1 MKLLIL
7 NGFASGDAPGSR
19 AGSRADQLLRRALRG
34 GGTTLVVRA
43 VASGAGRGLG
53 ASATVTELALEP
65 DQFAARTPLD
75 GIVRD
80 FAPDAILALGLG
92 TLPAVAQ
99 LSPGVPCWLD
109 FDADPFDRAA
119 RPALPWGEERELDF
133 AHRLVW
139 AIDRVDATSCPDAQ
153 VQRTLRG
160 LLALRGVFPGA
171 SHGALAPQIIGED
184 GTGIESL
191 DAWLRDPRSR
201 PPAARV
207 MGQPEIVD
215 FVRARDGAARV
226 AELERRLAFRL
237 GRLARA
243 ASRKLARGAAVVLDG
258 LAAAARLPRLATAYP
273 KLVRRVGPSSQ
284 RGLGGGEPID
294 LGALELRL
302 GRRARLLLVMPYR
315 IYPPR
320 HGGAVRLYGLLRQL
334 AERCDLFLLRFDQRG
349 ECRLERNEL
358 ERFCRR
364 VEYHHWVVPPAAPP
378 RSSFVPRNAWL
389 FQDERAAWRI
399 RQLVESESIDVVQ
412 LEYAE
417 MGQYATAAGG
427 AAVILVEHDVAF
439 RSLARRREVEL
450 SERFAD
456 RRYHGASWRDLV
468 RLYRYEIRACRAADE
483 IHTMSV
489 EDARHLAA
497 HLPAS
502 TRLRVVPNA
511 VDSARLAPPEPAPH
525 REGALFI
532 GNFENLPNRDALEWL
547 LEEIWPRVRERQPE
561 TALTVAGARM
571 PAEIASRQR
580 SEGVTVIGEVDDPA
594 TAYHRHRVLVVPLRA
609 GSGTRLKILEA
620 FAAGLPVVSTRLGAE
635 GLEVEDGRHLLLADD
650 EEGFAEAVARLLT
663 DEELGRRL
671 AESARRLVRERYDV
685 SSAAQ
690 LNYTAVL
697 QLACRGERMPEP
709 VALPPLAPPTLE
721 VSVILPTRSGG
732 RLLERTL
739 VAIAG
744 QATGRSFEVICID
757 SGSPPEELAAMRA
770 AGARVIE
777 IPPASFN
784 HGRTRDLGAA
794 HSRGRVLVFLNQDA
808 VPADAHWLERLTE
821 PLFAAVPP
829 AAVQGGIQEFPPQQ
843 GDAPRRFFWDSGGPR
858 FNFTRESQG
867 WIARHGG
874 IGFSTVNCAMRR
886 EIWRAIPFGWMP
898 ILEDKL
904 WQRTAVEREHRIV
917 AVNEALVHHTHDY
930 DLPGL
935 LARSRAEGEGW
946 RWLGE
951 RYRLRDALG
960 DACRPS
966 VWREWWRGARR
977 GELGGWAGRLFP
989 VVRPLALYWGN
1000 RRASRALR

>member
-1 MKLLIL
+1 MVRT
-7 NGFASGDAPGSR
+7 GA
-19 AGSRADQLLRRALRG
+19 RG
-34 GGTTLVVRA
+34 GERGPGASTTL
-43 VASGAGRGLG
+43 
-53 ASATVTELALEP
+53 TELVLEP
-65 DQFAARTPLD
+65 DQFAARIPLD
-75 GIVRD
+75 GIVRE

-109 FDADPFDRAA
+109 LDADPFDRAS
-119 RPALPWGEERELDF
+119 RPALPWGEDRELDF

-139 AIDRVDATSCPDAQ
+139 AIDRVDAVSCPDAQ
-153 VQRTLRG
+153 VQRTVHG
-160 LLALRGVFPGA
+160 LLAVRGILPGADQGVF
-171 SHGALAPQIIGED
+171 APQIISDDGE
-184 GTGIESL
+184 GIEPL
-191 DAWLRDPRSR
+191 VAWLRDPRSR

-215 FVRARDGAARV
+215 FVRARDSTARV
-226 AELERRLAFRL
+226 AELERRVAIRL
-237 GRLARA
+237 GRQARA
-243 ASRKLARGAAVVLDG
+243 ASRKLARGAAAALDG
-258 LAAAARLPRLATAYP
+258 LVAAARLPRLAAAYP
-273 KLVRRVGPSSQ
+273 KLAKRAGPLPQ
-284 RGLGGGEPID
+284 RSVDEGEPID
-294 LGALELRL
+294 VDALELRL

-364 VEYHHWVVPPAAPP
+364 VDYHHWVVPPASPP
-378 RSSFVPRNAWL
+378 RSSLVPRNAWL

-417 MGQYATAAGG
+417 MGQYAMAAG
-427 AAVILVEHDVAF
+427 AAATILVEHDLAY

-456 RRYHGASWRDLV
+456 RRYHGASWRDLL
-468 RLYRYEIRACRAADE
+468 RLYRYEIRACRAVDE

-497 HLPAS
+497 HLPTS

-511 VDSARLAPPEPAPH
+511 VDCARLAPPEPAPH

-547 LEEIWPRVRERQPE
+547 LEAIWPRVRARQPE
-561 TALTVAGARM
+561 ISLTVAGARM
-571 PAEIASRQR
+571 PAEVAGLEG
-580 SEGVTVIGEVDDPA
+580 SEGVSVIGEVDDPA
-594 TAYHRHRVLVVPLRA
+594 FVYHRHRVLVVPLRA

-650 EEGFAEAVARLLT
+650 EEGFAAAVARLLT
-663 DEELGRRL
+663 DETLGRRL
-671 AESARRLVRERYDV
+671 AESARQLVRGRYDV
-685 SSAAQ
+685 SSTAQ
-690 LNYTAVL
+690 LNYASVL
-697 QLACRGERMPEP
+697 QLACRGEGVPTP
-709 VALPPLAPPTLE
+709 VALPPLAPPTLD

-739 VAIAG
+739 AGVAG

-777 IPPASFN
+777 VPPASFN

-808 VPADAHWLERLTE
+808 VPADANWLERLTE

-829 AAVQGGIQEFPPQQ
+829 AAVQGGIREFPPHQ

-858 FNFTRESQG
+858 FNFTRESQS

-935 LARSRAEGEGW
+935 LERSRAEGEGW

-951 RYRLRDALG
+951 RYRLRDALR
-960 DACRPS
+960 DAGRPS
-966 VWREWWRGARR
+966 VWREWWRGALR

-1000 RRASRALR
+1000 RRASRAWR